1 MDIYFQDLDIVAVVL
16 GGVVF
21 LFFAIQLYYYSH
33 YFSGVIRKNCKDKQG
48 RIIFNF
54 AQPPVSVIIC
64 ARNESE
70 NLSNFLPKVLE
81 QRYPNFEVI
90 LVNDGSEDNTDI
102 VLSKVSSSP
111 SPTLPSLFASRGK
124 ARQRL
129 LRRHLL

>member
-33 YFSGVIRKNCKDKQG
+33 YFSGVIRKNRKDKQG
-48 RIIFNF
+48 RTIFNF

-64 ARNESE
+64 ARNEAE

-81 QRYPNFEVI
+81 QRY
-90 LVNDGSEDNTDI
+90 S
-102 VLSKVSSSP
+102 
-111 SPTLPSLFASRGK
+111 
-124 ARQRL
+124 
-129 LRRHLL
+129 